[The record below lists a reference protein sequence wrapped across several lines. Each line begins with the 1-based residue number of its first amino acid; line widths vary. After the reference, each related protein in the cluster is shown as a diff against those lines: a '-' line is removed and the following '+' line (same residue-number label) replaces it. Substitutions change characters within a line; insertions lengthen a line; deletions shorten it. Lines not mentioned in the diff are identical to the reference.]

1 MYFLH
6 YYFCINTY
14 VINDNTK
21 SWKRHITS
29 ILSLIFFLKS
39 LFYTAFKTSVTRQ
52 LTDLIVTSMNIAI
65 SAHGEKRKTI
75 KLHCQF
81 QNNWGF
87 SDDVTK
93 IQTTNLLILLRFT
106 FTMYKSSWKLI
117 SYKLSLRMGSW
128 FCN

>member
-65 SAHGEKRKTI
+65 SAHGEKRKTV
-75 KLHCQF
+75 KPHRQF

-87 SDDVTK
+87 SHDVKK
-93 IQTTNLLILLRFT
+93 IQIRKLLIFLGFY
-106 FTMYKSSWKLI
+106 FHDE
-117 SYKLSLRMGSW
+117 
-128 FCN
+128 